1 MVNPCQF
8 DGAVENPVPLKA
20 SPPVH
25 FLVVAIIVYCDPI
38 ADSGL
43 LVPSVSSELRA
54 ALLST
59 ANQHG
64 LTNSRQLEIIGRAAT
79 EIILSLSGGSHRL
92 VQWRWK
98 LLTTGSSSELNAT
111 TLHEFE
117 LYKRKTFYYWLKSFL
132 ELAQIDIWL
141 CSTYNFS
148 YWSWLF
154 RDSSLS
160 D

>member
-8 DGAVENPVPLKA
+8 DEAVENSVPLKA

-25 FLVVAIIVYCDPI
+25 FRVVAIIVYCDPI

-92 VQWRWK
+92 VQ
-98 LLTTGSSSELNAT
+98 
-111 TLHEFE
+111 
-117 LYKRKTFYYWLKSFL
+117 
-132 ELAQIDIWL
+132 
-141 CSTYNFS
+141 
-148 YWSWLF
+148 
-154 RDSSLS
+154 
-160 D
+160 